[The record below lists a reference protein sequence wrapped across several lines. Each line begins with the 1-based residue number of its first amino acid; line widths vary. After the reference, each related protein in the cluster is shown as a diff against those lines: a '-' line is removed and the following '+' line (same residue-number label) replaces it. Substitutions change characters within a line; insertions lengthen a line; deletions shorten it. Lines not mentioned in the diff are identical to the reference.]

1 MEGKGPA
8 FISSFTL
15 LTSSFFLH
23 TSKHDLRRHHRRGGR
38 RRPTHVNSTYAHD
51 IKLAADVECQDLI
64 YSILLDHFPKT
75 RCIGEEGDSNNPG
88 DPNAEYEWIVDPI
101 DGTMNLAMGIPHFCV
116 SIAAREAATQKML
129 LGVIYDPLRRELFTA
144 QRGSGTYLNGV
155 RMKVSTRTKLS
166 EAVLAV
172 GFAKTQES
180 IDHCLEL
187 YKVYG
192 NSARKLRA
200 MGSAALDLAY
210 VATGR
215 LDAYIEQGVNLW
227 DIAAGIV
234 LVEEAGGVMETE
246 ITKSGAYRVCA
257 SSGCIDYPIK

>member
-1 MEGKGPA
+1 MIYAAITAAQAAGER
-8 FISSFTL
+8 
-15 LTSSFFLH
+15 
-23 TSKHDLRRHHRRGGR
+23 LRRAFGHEL
-38 RRPTHVNSTYAHD
+38 HVNEAFKHD

-88 DPNAEYEWIVDPI
+88 DPKAEIEWIVDPI
-101 DGTMNLAMGIPHFCV
+101 DGTMNLAYGIPHFCV
-116 SIAAREAATQKML
+116 SIAAREAATQKIL
-129 LGVIYDPLRRELFTA
+129 LGVIYDPMRHELFTA
-144 QRGSGTYLNGV
+144 ERGSGTYLNGI
-155 RMKVSTRTKLS
+155 RQKVSTRTKLG

-172 GFAKTQES
+172 GFAKSQDS
-180 IDHCLEL
+180 IDHCLKL
-187 YKVYG
+187 YQEYG

-227 DIAAGIV
+227 DIAAGVV
-234 LVEEAGGVMETE
+234 LVEEAGGIVELE
-246 ITKSGAYRVCA
+246 QKVKGKYRVCGH
-257 SSGCIDYPIK
+257 SGLIEYPMK

>member
-1 MEGKGPA
+1 MIYAAITAAQAAGER
-8 FISSFTL
+8 
-15 LTSSFFLH
+15 
-23 TSKHDLRRHHRRGGR
+23 LRRAFGHEL
-38 RRPTHVNSTYAHD
+38 HVNETMAHD

-88 DPNAEYEWIVDPI
+88 DPNAEFEWIVDPI

-116 SIAAREAATQKML
+116 SIAAREAVSKKIL
-129 LGVIYDPLRRELFTA
+129 LGVIYDPMRHELFTA
-144 QRGSGTYLNGV
+144 ERGSGTYLNGI
-155 RMKVSTRTKLS
+155 RQKVSTRAKLS

-172 GFAKTQES
+172 GFAKSQDS
-180 IDHCLEL
+180 IDHCLKL
-187 YKVYG
+187 YQVYG

-210 VATGR
+210 VASGR

-227 DIAAGIV
+227 DIAAGVV
-234 LVEEAGGVMETE
+234 LVEEAGGFVEYETNPNGS
-246 ITKSGAYRVCA
+246 IRVLGASGN
-257 SSGCIDYPIK
+257 IKYPLK

>member
-1 MEGKGPA
+1 MIYAAITAAQAAGERLRQA
-8 FISSFTL
+8 FGHEL
-15 LTSSFFLH
+15 
-23 TSKHDLRRHHRRGGR
+23 
-38 RRPTHVNSTYAHD
+38 HVNEAFAHD

-88 DPNAEYEWIVDPI
+88 DPNAEFEWIVDPI

-116 SIAAREAATQKML
+116 SIAAREAATQKIL
-129 LGVIYDPLRRELFTA
+129 LGVIYDPLRHELFTA
-144 QRGSGTYLNGV
+144 QRGSGTYLNGI
-155 RMKVSTRTKLS
+155 RQKVSTRATLA

-172 GFAKTQES
+172 GFAKGQDS
-180 IDHCLEL
+180 IDHCLRL
-187 YKVYG
+187 YQVYG
-192 NSARKLRA
+192 NAARKLRA

-234 LVEEAGGVMETE
+234 LVEEAGGVVETE
-246 ITKSGAYRVCA
+246 VKKNGSYRVCA
-257 SSGCIDYPIK
+257 HSGLIEYPMK

>member
-1 MEGKGPA
+1 MIYAAITAAQAAGER
-8 FISSFTL
+8 
-15 LTSSFFLH
+15 
-23 TSKHDLRRHHRRGGR
+23 LRQVFGHEL
-38 RRPTHVNSTYAHD
+38 HVNSAYAHD
-51 IKLAADVECQDLI
+51 IKLQADVDCQDII
-64 YSILLDHFPKT
+64 YQILLDHFPKS

-116 SIAAREAATQKML
+116 SIAAREAATQKII
-129 LGVIYDPLRRELFTA
+129 LGVIYDPLRHELFTA
-144 QRGSGTYLNGV
+144 ERGSGTYLNGI
-155 RMKVSTRTKLS
+155 RQKVSTRAKLS

-180 IDHCLEL
+180 IDHCLAL
-187 YKVYG
+187 YQLYG
-192 NSARKLRA
+192 NAARKLRA

-234 LVEEAGGVMETE
+234 LVEEAGGLVEYE
-246 ITKSGAYRVCA
+246 VKKSGAYRVCA
-257 SSGCIDYPIK
+257 HSGLIEYPLK

>member
-1 MEGKGPA
+1 MIYAAITAAQAAGER
-8 FISSFTL
+8 
-15 LTSSFFLH
+15 
-23 TSKHDLRRHHRRGGR
+23 LRQVFGHEL
-38 RRPTHVNSTYAHD
+38 HVNSAYAHD
-51 IKLAADVECQDLI
+51 IKLQADVDCQDII
-64 YSILLDHFPKT
+64 YQILLEHFPKS

-116 SIAAREAATQKML
+116 SIAAREAATQKII
-129 LGVIYDPLRRELFTA
+129 LGVIYDPLRHELFTA
-144 QRGSGTYLNGV
+144 ERGSGTYLNGI
-155 RMKVSTRTKLS
+155 RQKVSTRTKLS

-172 GFAKTQES
+172 GFAKSQES

-187 YKVYG
+187 YQHYG
-192 NSARKLRA
+192 NAARKLRA

-234 LVEEAGGVMETE
+234 LVEEAGGTVEYE
-246 ITKSGAYRVCA
+246 VKKSGAYRVCA
-257 SSGCIDYPIK
+257 SSGRIEYSLK

>member
-1 MEGKGPA
+1 MIYAAITAAQAAGERLRQVFG
-8 FISSFTL
+8 
-15 LTSSFFLH
+15 
-23 TSKHDLRRHHRRGGR
+23 HDL
-38 RRPTHVNSTYAHD
+38 HVNEAFAHD

-64 YSILLDHFPKT
+64 YKILLEHFPKT

-116 SIAAREAATQKML
+116 SIAAREAATQKIV

-144 QRGSGTYLNGV
+144 QRGSGAYLNGI
-155 RMKVSTRTKLS
+155 RMKVSTRTTLG

-172 GFAKTQES
+172 GFAKSQES
-180 IDHCLEL
+180 INHCLEL
-187 YKVYG
+187 YQFYG
-192 NSARKLRA
+192 NAARKLRA

-210 VATGR
+210 VASGR

-234 LVEEAGGVMETE
+234 LVEEAGGVVETE
-246 ITKSGAYRVCA
+246 VKKSGSYRVCA
-257 SSGCIDYPIK
+257 SSGRIDYPMK

>member
-1 MEGKGPA
+1 MIYAAITAAEAAGERLRQA
-8 FISSFTL
+8 FGHEL
-15 LTSSFFLH
+15 
-23 TSKHDLRRHHRRGGR
+23 
-38 RRPTHVNSTYAHD
+38 HVNAAYAHD

-64 YSILLDHFPKT
+64 YKILLEHFPKT

-116 SIAAREAATQKML
+116 SIAAREAATQKIV

-144 QRGSGTYLNGV
+144 QRGSGAYLNGI
-155 RMKVSTRTKLS
+155 RMKVSTRATLG

-172 GFAKTQES
+172 GFAKSQES
-180 IDHCLEL
+180 IDHCLKL
-187 YKVYG
+187 YQYYG
-192 NSARKLRA
+192 NAARKLRA

-210 VATGR
+210 VASGR

-234 LVEEAGGVMETE
+234 LVEEAGGVVETE
-246 ITKSGAYRVCA
+246 VNKSGSYRVCA
-257 SSGCIDYPIK
+257 SSGRIEYPLK